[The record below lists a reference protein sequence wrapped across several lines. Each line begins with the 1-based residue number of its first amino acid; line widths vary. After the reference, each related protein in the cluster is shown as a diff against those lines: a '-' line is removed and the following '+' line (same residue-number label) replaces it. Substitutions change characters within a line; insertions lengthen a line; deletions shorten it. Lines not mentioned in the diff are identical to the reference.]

1 MGVILDERKIMKLKI
16 NGAPRNIL
24 NNILGKH
31 PFIDRGKINFYSP
44 ELILTF
50 SQKSQWGRPPGMV
63 GGVGARRLLL
73 HPTRTLLLIN
83 MFSIIQSKSLLVI
96 SCLN

>member
-63 GGVGARRLLL
+63 GGGQEDYYSTQRERSYLS
-73 HPTRTLLLIN
+73 TC
-83 MFSIIQSKSLLVI
+83 SQ
-96 SCLN
+96 